1 MAGFNRGIG
10 KPKITKSYGSSMG
23 KVKQN
28 IQRKIVKGGVKLR
41 SKRAGSGIKKFGFSF
56 GGI

>member
-1 MAGFNRGIG
+1 MAFNRGIG
-10 KPKITKSYGSSMG
+10 KPRTPKQYGSSIG

-41 SKRAGSGIKKFGFSF
+41 SKRASAKSFGFSF
-56 GGI
+56 GK